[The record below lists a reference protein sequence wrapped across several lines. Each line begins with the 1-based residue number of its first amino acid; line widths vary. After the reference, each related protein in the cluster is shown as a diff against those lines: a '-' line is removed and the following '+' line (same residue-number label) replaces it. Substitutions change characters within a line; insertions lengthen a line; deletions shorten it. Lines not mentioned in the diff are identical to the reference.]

1 MNRIFA
7 VLFILAIVVIG
18 VGFSRGWFTLS
29 RSDMSEDSRKTDIN
43 LTVDG
48 DKIQEDFEKVI
59 PSETTNGAGEGAH
72 ELGDRVRDDE

>member
-29 RSDMSEDSRKTDIN
+29 RSDMSEGSRKTDIN

-48 DKIQEDFEKVI
+48 DKMQEDLEKVM
-59 PSETTNGAGEGAH
+59 PSETANEAGEGVH
-72 ELGDRVRDDE
+72 EVGDRVKNDE